1 MTSLTFKIELD
12 DTDPKVT
19 RSFKVSPNTTMYELH
34 HTIQIVMGW
43 TNSHIYQFTVGKQV
57 IADTRLVDDE
67 LGPVTDVK
75 GVMLADVFTEV
86 GTVVMYEYDFGDGWD
101 HHLELV
107 DISTHTFDDALPKII
122 GGEYACPP
130 EDCGGTY
137 GYREL
142 KEVLMSPKH
151 PEYISTKLWVGPKF
165 DPMLCDFKCIQKG
178 LGKLKR
184 LIHKYEEGFY

>member
-34 HTIQIVMGW
+34 HIIQIVMGW
-43 TNSHIYQFTVGKQV
+43 TNSHIYQFNVGKQV

-75 GVMLADVFTEV
+75 GVTLTEVFSKV
-86 GTVVMYEYDFGDGWD
+86 GTVVGYEYDFGDGWK

-107 DISTHTFDDALPKII
+107 DISTHTFDEALPKII

-130 EDCGGTY
+130 EDCGGRY

-142 KEVLMSPKH
+142 KEILLNPKH
-151 PEYISTKLWVGPKF
+151 PEYESTKVWVGPKF
-165 DPMLCDFKCIQKG
+165 NPMVCDFSSIQQG
-178 LGKLKR
+178 LGKLQK
-184 LIHKYEEGFY
+184 LIDKYEKGF

>member
-34 HTIQIVMGW
+34 HIIQIVMGW
-43 TNSHIYQFTVGKQV
+43 TNSHIYQFNVGKQV
-57 IADTRLVDDE
+57 MADTRLVDDE

-75 GVMLADVFTEV
+75 GVMLTDVFSKV
-86 GTVVMYEYDFGDGWD
+86 GTVVIYDYDFGDGWK

-107 DISTHTFDDALPKII
+107 DISTHTFDEALPKII

-130 EDCGGTY
+130 EDCGGRY

-142 KEVLMSPKH
+142 KEILLNPKY
-151 PEYISTKLWVGPKF
+151 PEYESTMVWVGPKF
-165 DPMLCDFKCIQKG
+165 NPLVCDFNSIQQG
-178 LGKLKR
+178 IGKLQK
-184 LIHKYEEGFY
+184 LIDKYEKGF

>member
-34 HTIQIVMGW
+34 HIIQIVMGW
-43 TNSHIYQFTVGKQV
+43 TNSHIYQFNVGKQV
-57 IADTRLVDDE
+57 MADTRLVDDE

-75 GVMLADVFTEV
+75 GVMLTDVFSKV
-86 GTVVMYEYDFGDGWD
+86 GTVVIYEYDFGDGWK

-107 DISTHTFDDALPKII
+107 DISTHTFDEALPKII

-130 EDCGGTY
+130 EDCGGRY

-142 KEVLMSPKH
+142 KEILLNPKY
-151 PEYISTKLWVGPKF
+151 PEYESTMVWVGPKF
-165 DPMLCDFKCIQKG
+165 NPLVCDFNSIQQG
-178 LGKLKR
+178 LGKLQK
-184 LIHKYEEGFY
+184 LIDKYEKGF